1 MAPDKDEGWTPLDAT
16 GLRERLQEVKALLLQ
31 AAAVGVAQ
39 DADRLEKLMELER
52 HTREDARGR
61 PHRRRYR

>member
-1 MAPDKDEGWTPLDAT
+1 MKEPGWSPLDAT
-16 GLRERLQEVKALLLQ
+16 VLRERLEEVKALLLQ

-39 DADRLEKLMELER
+39 DAERLEKMLELEQ

-61 PHRRRYR
+61 HPRRRFR